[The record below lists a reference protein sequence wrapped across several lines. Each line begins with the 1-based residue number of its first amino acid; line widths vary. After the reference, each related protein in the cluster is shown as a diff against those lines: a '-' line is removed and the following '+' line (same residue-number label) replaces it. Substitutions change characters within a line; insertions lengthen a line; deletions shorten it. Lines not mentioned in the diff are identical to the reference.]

1 MLGAEMAADA
11 TTTTPAPVPAVETP
25 LPADAG
31 AWLERVGAHLDE
43 SGRALVAR
51 ALETAVRAHAGQRRA
66 SGEPYVRHTMAV
78 AEILA
83 GLRLDAEALAAALL
97 HDVVED
103 TPLTLEEL
111 RAAFGG
117 TVARLV
123 DGVTKLGALPA
134 LKETLDEA
142 QRRDADQAEN
152 LRKLLLAMAEDVRVV
167 LIKLADRLHNMRTL
181 DALPEGKRRRIAR
194 ETLEIYA
201 PLANRLGI
209 AQIKWELED
218 LAFRHLEPQAYRE
231 IAALLERRR
240 SEREA
245 YVARAIAELERA
257 LARAGIRARIT
268 GRPKHI
274 YSIWRKMRRKGVGFE
289 QVFDVHAVRVL
300 VDDVTACYAALGVVH
315 SLWPPIPGE
324 FDDYIAQPKE
334 NLYQSLHT
342 AVVALEGRTLEVQ
355 IRTHEMHRYA
365 EYGVAAHW
373 RYKEGVRSDPAL
385 ERKIAWLRQLLEPRE
400 GEGGGD
406 FLERFKSEVYQ
417 ERVYVLTPKGQ
428 VVDLPAGATPLDF
441 AYYIHTDVGHRC
453 RGARVNGRIVPL
465 TYELRSGDQV
475 EVLTTRQGGPSRDW
489 LNPELGY
496 LRTSRARAKV
506 RHWFRQQDHERNVAG
521 GREVLERE
529 LRRLGMADLPW
540 ERLAERLG
548 QRGVEEM
555 LAAIG
560 RGDLTPAQIAGAAQ
574 QLAGTPAPAAAPGA
588 RRRRDAAGAEA
599 VRVQGV
605 GNLLTQLARCC
616 RPAPGD
622 AIVGYLTQGRGVSVH
637 RRDCANILRLPPG
650 RRDRLI
656 EVEWADG
663 SDSAFPVEIVV
674 EAWDRHGLLRDVAG
688 VFAAERIN
696 LRHVATRT
704 DAASGIARL
713 DLTAEV
719 RDIAQLARVLAR
731 VAQLPNVIDARR
743 RGGAHGAPGRPH

>member
-1 MLGAEMAADA
+1 MLQAMEAHETATAKRPAPAETLPEGAAD
-11 TTTTPAPVPAVETP
+11 
-25 LPADAG
+25 
-31 AWLERVGAHLDE
+31 WLARVTEHLDE
-43 SGRALVAR
+43 AGRALVAR
-51 ALETAVRAHAGQRRA
+51 ALETAARAHAGQRRA

-97 HDVVED
+97 HDAVED
-103 TPLTLEEL
+103 TPVTLDDL
-111 RAAFGG
+111 RAEFGE

-142 QRRDADQAEN
+142 QQRRAGQAEN

-181 DALPEGKRRRIAR
+181 DALPEDKRRRIAR

-209 AQIKWELED
+209 GQLKWELED
-218 LAFRHLEPQAYRE
+218 LAFRHLDPATYRE

-245 YVARAIAELERA
+245 YIRRVIAQLERA

-274 YSIWRKMRRKGVGFE
+274 YSIWRKMRRKGVGFDR
-289 QVFDVHAVRVL
+289 VFDVHAVRVL
-300 VDDVTACYAALGVVH
+300 VDDVAACYAVLGVVH

-373 RYKEGVRSDPAL
+373 RYKEGVKADPAL

-406 FLERFKSEVYQ
+406 FLDRFKSEVYQ
-417 ERVYVLTPKGQ
+417 ERVYVLTPQGQ

-465 TYELRSGDQV
+465 TCELRSGDQV
-475 EVLTTRQGGPSRDW
+475 EILTTRQGGPSRDW

-506 RHWFRQQDHERNVAG
+506 RHWFRQQDHEKNVAG

-529 LRRLGMADLPW
+529 LRRLGLGDLPW
-540 ERLAERLG
+540 QQLAERLG
-548 QRGVEEM
+548 QRDVEAM

-574 QLAGTPAPAAAPGA
+574 QVAGGPAPVPAGTPA
-588 RRRRDAAGAEA
+588 RRRRATAAGA
-599 VRVQGV
+599 VRVQGM

-637 RRDCANILRLPPG
+637 RRDCANILRLAPG

-663 SDSAFPVEIVV
+663 AEAAFPVDIVI

-696 LRHVATRT
+696 LCRVATRT
-704 DAASGIARL
+704 DPSSGVARL

-719 RDIAQLARVLAR
+719 RDIAQLARVLGR

-743 RGGAHGAPGRPH
+743 AART

>member
-1 MLGAEMAADA
+1 MATDL
-11 TTTTPAPVPAVETP
+11 TTTPAPAPAAEAP

-31 AWLERVGAHLDE
+31 AWLDRVGAHLDE
-43 SGRALVAR
+43 AGRALVAR
-51 ALETAVRAHAGQRRA
+51 ALETAARAHAGQRRA

-83 GLRLDAEALAAALL
+83 GLRLDARALAAALL
-97 HDVVED
+97 HDTVED
-103 TPLTLEEL
+103 TALTLDALREGFGEE
-111 RAAFGG
+111 
-117 TVARLV
+117 VARLV
-123 DGVTKLGALPA
+123 DGVTKLAALPA
-134 LKETLDEA
+134 LRERRGGAEA
-142 QRRDADQAEN
+142 RREGEAEN

-181 DALPEGKRRRIAR
+181 DALPEDKRRRIAR

-257 LARAGIRARIT
+257 LARAGIRAQIT

-373 RYKEGVRSDPAL
+373 RYKEGVRADPAL

-475 EVLTTRQGGPSRDW
+475 EVLTTRHGAPSRDW

-529 LRRLGMADLPW
+529 LRRLGMAELPW

-574 QLAGTPAPAAAPGA
+574 QLAGAPAPAAAPGA
-588 RRRRDAAGAEA
+588 RRRRAAAGAGA

-731 VAQLPNVIDARR
+731 VAQLPNVIDTRR
-743 RGGAHGAPGRPH
+743 RGGAHGASGQPP